1 MGDMAIGR
9 DASRNTAPPMSAP
22 NRRRPRHAATL
33 SVLHYDISTDGWKY
47 LHSSKRLRFV
57 ARTPHRL
64 SQMSRR

>member
-33 SVLHYDISTDGWKY
+33 SVLTW

-64 SQMSRR
+64 SEMPRR